1 MKSAHWRTVVA
12 GCWVAA
18 ATCGCVTTLMP
29 REDTEA
35 ITRQAAA
42 QGACRESVHAS
53 RPAYGVS
60 LSVDRLPEVI
70 QEVAPVY
77 PEIAREAGV
86 DGTVMVA
93 ALVCEHG
100 RVVETRVV
108 KSIPMLDASAVA
120 AVSRW
125 TYRPAIVSGRPVPF
139 WVTEPVK
146 YTLH

>member
-12 GCWVAA
+12 GCWVAG
-18 ATCGCVTTLMP
+18 ATCGCVTTSMP

-35 ITRQAAA
+35 ITQQAF
-42 QGACRESVHAS
+42 GCRESVHAP
-53 RPAYGVS
+53 RPAFGVNV
-60 LSVDRLPEVI
+60 SVDRTPEAV
-70 QEVAPVY
+70 QKVAPEY
-77 PEIAREAGV
+77 PTPPRETGV
-86 DGTVMVA
+86 EGTVVVA